1 MLNDAISQDNTS
13 QKKDDKPCTCVHS
26 PALPSSLYTP
36 LDSQWPGNCGPESPA
51 QAITV
56 RLVV

>member
-1 MLNDAISQDNTS
+1 MYIPTLSNSST
-13 QKKDDKPCTCVHS
+13 
-26 PALPSSLYTP
+26 LPSSPYSP
-36 LDSQWPGNCGPESPA
+36 LDSQWLGNCGPESFA